1 MMKGWMNIL
10 LNKHARSL
18 KTGALKHNIK
28 WDTAI
33 GAAYRG
39 LLTWLGLRA
48 MRFSRWCFRK
58 SVSRCTWC
66 GANCGLDSSISP
78 KGLRCTGCTDK
89 PTHNGGESE

>member
-1 MMKGWMNIL
+1 MMKGWMNML

-89 PTHNGGESE
+89 PHP